1 MIIRRI
7 RAILYSNILF
17 NINPRDSHSFLLF
30 TVITLDLIWFQMN
43 NANHGVEEK
52 KPPIQSAELAKRL
65 HKKTSQA
72 LELSPKHEVKVKRMV
87 AFP

>member
-7 RAILYSNILF
+7 RDILYSNILF

-43 NANHGVEEK
+43 NANHGVEGK
-52 KPPIQSAELAKRL
+52 KTPHSIGGVG
-65 HKKTSQA
+65 KKTSQKNIS
-72 LELSPKHEVKVKRMV
+72 SPR
-87 AFP
+87 A